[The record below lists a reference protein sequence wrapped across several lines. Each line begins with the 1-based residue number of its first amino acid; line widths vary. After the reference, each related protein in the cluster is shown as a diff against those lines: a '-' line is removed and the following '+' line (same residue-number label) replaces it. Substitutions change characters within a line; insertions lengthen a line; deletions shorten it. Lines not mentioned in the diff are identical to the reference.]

1 MSKKSRRRN
10 RALGVIAG
18 LMGAKALGMF
28 GKTPV
33 GSSGVVGKTP
43 EFRKSFVK
51 DKPILGKT
59 KEFRKSF
66 TSGKSEF
73 PKLKVDST
81 GKVTKNGVTSITKNK
96 NTKFINR
103 DSNLGSGTGI
113 YQGGKKVSGLNQ
125 KAINVLSD
133 GKIETG
139 GKTFSG
145 KAEYRKFKD
154 AERLA
159 NKKTGLSKSTN
170 KKNPGLF
177 GFTFD
182 KPLFK
187 KGSMIKAR
195 GGGMARTKPTKMY

>member
-28 GKTPV
+28 GTKGTV
-33 GSSGVVGKTP
+33 TGAAG
-43 EFRKSFVK
+43 K
-51 DKPILGKT
+51 DKRLFTDIKPKKFT
-59 KEFRKSF
+59 KAVGPQKVNIEKVV
-66 TSGKSEF
+66 

-81 GKVTKNGVTSITKNK
+81 GNVFKDGVNK
-96 NTKFINR
+96 GVGNVKTKFVNL
-103 DSNLGSGTGI
+103 DSSKGTGTGI
-113 YQGGKKVSGLNQ
+113 YQGGKKIKDLNP

-133 GKIETG
+133 GKISTK
-139 GKTFSG
+139 GKIFEG
-145 KAEYRKFKD
+145 KKEYRKFMD
-154 AERLA
+154 AERA
-159 NKKTGLSKSTN
+159 KKKATGFSKKTN